1 MWPILRGV
9 PQVSIVVP
17 VRNGAATLGEQLEA
31 LARMD
36 EAPCDVEVVV
46 ADNGSTDAT
55 AELAQAFVGRLPL
68 RVVGCGHASGINVAR
83 NCGVRAA
90 SGDRVLLCDA
100 DDQVDAG
107 WLAAMHRAFEAGGEV
122 LGGPLDYRRLNPS
135 TVRAWRGA
143 DQAHVDVLHGFLP
156 AAHGANL
163 GFTRAVFDAIGGFDE
178 RFRGGGDDTDFVWRA
193 QLAGYTLQE
202 VPAAIVH
209 YRLRPTL
216 GTHAR
221 QWYAYGRSEALLH
234 QQFAASGMTRR
245 PATALLRDVW
255 WLLSRL
261 PLSVPLARRGA
272 WLRRAAQLA
281 GRLVGS
287 LKHRALW
294 W

>member
-1 MWPILRGV
+1 M
-9 PQVSIVVP
+9 VP

-36 EAPCDVEVVV
+36 EVPCDFEVVV

-55 AELAQAFVGRLPL
+55 VELAQAFSGRLPL
-68 RVVGCGHASGINVAR
+68 RVVDCGHASGINVAR
-83 NCGVRAA
+83 NCGIRAA
-90 SGDRVLLCDA
+90 SADRVLLCDA

-107 WLAAMHRAFEAGGEV
+107 WLAAMLRAFDVGGEV

-135 TVRAWRGA
+135 AVRAWRGA
-143 DQAHVDVLHGFLP
+143 DRAHVDVQHGFLA

-163 GFTRAVFDAIGGFDE
+163 GFTRSVFDAIGGFDE

-193 QLAGYTLQE
+193 QLAGYRLRE
-202 VPAAIVH
+202 VPDAVVH

-216 GTHAR
+216 GTHVR
-221 QWYAYGRSEALLH
+221 QWYGYGSSEALLH
-234 QQFAASGMTRR
+234 QRFAASGMTRR
-245 PATALLRDVW
+245 PATALLGDLW

-261 PLSVPLARRGA
+261 PFSVTPARRGM
-272 WLRRAAQLA
+272 WLRRAALLA
-281 GRLVGS
+281 GRLAGS
-287 LKHRALW
+287 VKLRTLW

>member
-1 MWPILRGV
+1 V
-9 PQVSIVVP
+9 AQVSIVIP

-36 EAPCDVEVVV
+36 DVPCDVEVVV
-46 ADNGSTDAT
+46 ADNGSTDGT
-55 AELAQAFVGRLPL
+55 AALAQGFAGRLPV
-68 RVVGCGHASGINVAR
+68 RVVSCGHASGINVAR
-83 NCGVRAA
+83 NCGIRAT
-90 SGDRVLLCDA
+90 SSDRVLLCDA

-122 LGGPLDYRRLNPS
+122 LGGPLDYRRLNSP

-143 DQAHVDVLHGFLP
+143 EEARVGVLHGFLP
-156 AAHGANL
+156 SAHGANL
-163 GFTRAVFDAIGGFDE
+163 GFTRAAFEAIDGFDE
-178 RFRGGGDDTDFVWRA
+178 TFRGGGDDTDFVWRA
-193 QLAGYTLQE
+193 QLAGHRLSE
-202 VPAAIVH
+202 VPDAVVH

-216 GTHAR
+216 RSHVR

-234 QQFAASGMTRR
+234 QKFASSGMTRR
-245 PATALLRDVW
+245 SGPALLRDLW
-255 WLLSRL
+255 WLASRL

-281 GRLVGS
+281 GRLVVS
-287 LKHRALW
+287 VRHKALW